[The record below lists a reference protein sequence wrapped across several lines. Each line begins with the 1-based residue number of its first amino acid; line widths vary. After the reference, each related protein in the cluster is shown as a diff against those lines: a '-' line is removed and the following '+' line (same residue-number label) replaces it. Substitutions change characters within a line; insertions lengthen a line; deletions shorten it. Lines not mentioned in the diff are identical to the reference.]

1 MKNTDKKEIKIE
13 FVEDDRVSITVR
25 NMCIDCVIDKLK
37 KITKQLIQD
46 RDKIAGAIEDD
57 ERDEYDCSEV
67 IEIDEEDAKDLLK
80 KAPDF
85 PSFDDAYST
94 YKEAKSMA
102 KDTLEEY
109 GVKADTIPDS
119 FAKIM
124 SIMKTDEQIRNDLFK
139 LLAGYV
145 TNESLIKKD
154 TKKKKK

>member
-1 MKNTDKKEIKIE
+1 MKDTDKKEIKIE
-13 FVEDDRVSITVR
+13 FTEDDKVSIAVR
-25 NMCIDCVIDKLK
+25 NICIDCVIERLE
-37 KITKQLIQD
+37 KITKQLIKD
-46 RDKIAGAIEDD
+46 RDRIAEAIESVNDD
-57 ERDEYDCSEV
+57 CCEAP
-67 IEIDEEDAKDLLK
+67 EIDEEDEEDLLK

-94 YKEAKSMA
+94 YKKAKSMA
-102 KDTLEEY
+102 KETFAEY

-119 FAKIM
+119 FGKVL
-124 SIMKTDEQIRNDLFK
+124 SIMDSDEQIRDDMFK

>member
-13 FVEDDRVSITVR
+13 FVEDDKVSVKVSNI
-25 NMCIDCVIDKLK
+25 CIDCVIDKLK
-37 KITKQLIQD
+37 KITTQLIKD
-46 RDKIAGAIEDD
+46 RDIIAEAVEND
-57 ERDEYDCSEV
+57 EVRCCEV
-67 IEIDEEDAKDLLK
+67 PEIDEEDEKDLLK

-94 YKEAKSMA
+94 YKKCKTMA
-102 KDTLEEY
+102 KETFAEY

-119 FAKIM
+119 FAKVM
-124 SIMKTDEQIRNDLFK
+124 SIMDTDEQIRDDMFK

-145 TNESLIKKD
+145 TNESVIKKD